1 MWCLQIF
8 YDAKVVSCIVHVSKG
23 MTGGKKKEQKK
34 ELHIPAFRQE
44 SESLEIVFL
53 ATRFLFKILS

>member
-8 YDAKVVSCIVHVSKG
+8 CDAKVVSCIVHVSKG
-23 MTGGKKKEQKK
+23 MTGKKKEQKNFTYQ
-34 ELHIPAFRQE
+34 LFRQE

-53 ATRFLFKILS
+53 AIHFLFKILS